1 MGDIVQDSQLI
12 LKGKFVSLR
21 SMNESDFYK
30 IIEWRN
36 NPEINRYLNQPFKLT
51 MELQYKWYREKYL
64 KSNDIL
70 FMIIEIKN
78 KTRIGTI
85 GINDLDYKRKIG
97 IVGRL
102 LIGEEYY
109 RVSKEFIEATILFYD
124 YLFYNLKLKKLYGH
138 VVIENRKVISF
149 DKKYGFT
156 ATRKTIFPQ
165 YCDVNG
171 MKLIEMVNTK
181 VQYEK
186 AKKKIEPIIQY
197 FKINK
202 KINTKEETL

>member
-1 MGDIVQDSQLI
+1 MGDIVQDNQLI

-21 SMNESDFYK
+21 CINESDFYK

-36 NPEINRYLNQPFKLT
+36 NPEINRYLNQPFQLT

-124 YLFYNLKLKKLYGH
+124 YLFCDLKLRKLYGH
-138 VVIENRKVISF
+138 AVIENRKVISF

-156 ATRKTIFPQ
+156 ATRKTVFPQ
-165 YCDVNG
+165 YCNVNG

-181 VQYEK
+181 EQYK
-186 AKKKIEPIIQY
+186 RAKKKIEPIMQY

-202 KINTKEETL
+202 RE

>member
-21 SMNESDFYK
+21 SINESDFYK

-51 MELQYKWYREKYL
+51 MELQYKWYKEKYL

-85 GINDLDYKRKIG
+85 GINDLDYKKKVG

-102 LIGEEYY
+102 LIGEENY
-109 RVSKEFIEATILFYD
+109 RASVELIEANILFYD
-124 YLFYNLKLKKLYGH
+124 YLFYELKLKKLYCH
-138 VVIENRKVISF
+138 VVIENKKVISF
-149 DKKYGFT
+149 DKKFGFT
-156 ATRKTIFPQ
+156 VTRKTIFPQ
-165 YCDVNG
+165 YCNVNG

-181 VQYEK
+181 EQYEK
-186 AKKKIEPIIQY
+186 AKKKIEPIIHY
-197 FKINK
+197 FKISK
-202 KINTKEETL
+202 KE